1 VATIRR
7 MGLAR
12 HSASL
17 AVAVAWLVAM
27 ASSVVRAQQPDTSL
41 PSNHVAR
48 ALPGLERGQ
57 RVRIRVNGDG
67 LKEGVVLGSSE
78 RLVTIRRAG
87 AATAIPAAGVDSLW
101 VRGTHAGRGALIGG
115 AVLGLG
121 FGALGAT
128 VCPSECDVSS
138 ATGFERGGLI
148 GFVLGGAIGAIVGL
162 TVHSWRLRV
171 P

>member
-1 VATIRR
+1 MRR
-7 MGLAR
+7 LGLAR
-12 HSASL
+12 HSGWL
-17 AVAVAWLVAM
+17 AVALGGLVAI

-67 LKEGVVLGSSE
+67 LVEGLVLGSSE
-78 RLVTIRRAG
+78 RLVTIRSAG
-87 AATAIPAAGVDSLW
+87 AATAIPAAVVDSLW
-101 VRGTHAGRGALIGG
+101 VRSTHAGRGALIGG

-128 VCPSECDVSS
+128 VCPRECDVSS
-138 ATGFERGGLI
+138 ATAFERGGLI
-148 GFVLGGAIGAIVGL
+148 GIVLGGAIGATVGL
-162 TVHSWRLRV
+162 TAPSWRLRV